1 MPIIIKDLEHLQKE
15 LSSRIQKAM
24 ELTKN
29 EIFDVVSRKVFKYYN
44 DPVFDGNSTEP
55 RDYDRTGKLM
65 ESLTASHITSTKDG
79 FQFTVGWDDDY
90 LIFTYPGW
98 NIQYGRGLSG
108 KNAATG
114 LDVLNYMAE
123 GYHGGYSF
131 FGGHKF
137 WDESLN
143 ELGGKSGILNMFER
157 NLRLCGVPLK

>member
-1 MPIIIKDLEHLQKE
+1 MPVIIKNLGQLQKE
-15 LSSRIQKAM
+15 LGSKIKKAL
-24 ELTKN
+24 ELTRD
-29 EIFDVVSRKVFKYYN
+29 EIFNVVSRKVVDYYN
-44 DPVFDGNSTEP
+44 DQVFDGSSNP

-65 ESLTASHITSTKDG
+65 ESLSASHITSTGNG
-79 FQFTVGWDDDY
+79 FEFTVGWDDDY

-114 LDVLNYMAE
+114 LDVLNYMNE

-143 ELGGKSGILNMFER
+143 ELGGKSGILNMFEK
-157 NLRLCGVPLK
+157 NLRICGVPIK